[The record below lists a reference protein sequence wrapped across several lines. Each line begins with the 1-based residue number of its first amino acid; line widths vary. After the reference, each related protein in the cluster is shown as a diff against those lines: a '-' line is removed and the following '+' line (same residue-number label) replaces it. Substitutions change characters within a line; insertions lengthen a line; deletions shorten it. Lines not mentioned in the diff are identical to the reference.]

1 MTNPKSKIQNPTSP
15 DGVLIVDKPADW
27 TSHDVVAK
35 VRKILRT
42 RRVGH
47 TGTLDPFATG
57 VLVIC
62 VNQATRLVQYL
73 TGDDKE
79 YVATMRLGFA
89 TDTGDF
95 TGQPLPPVADTSHI
109 TPEQVQAVLKEF
121 QGRIRQIPPMYSAK
135 KVGGVRLHEL
145 ARRGE
150 EIERQAI
157 EIEIKELELLSPE
170 FLSATKAHEEN
181 TEKNPEEKVFSF
193 RVVCTAGTYVRTLA
207 EDIGK
212 KLGVGAHLTALRRTR
227 AGSCRLSEAV
237 TLETLSELAVQGK
250 IGDVLIS
257 MADAVD
263 LPEVLLSEEE
273 CKAIRH
279 GRSICRT
286 EIRNA
291 GALAKLCDVERNL
304 LAIAEFDSEKPGWRP
319 RAVLAQVSQPMRG

>member
-1 MTNPKSKIQNPTSP
+1 MTKPQSL
-15 DGVLIVDKPADW
+15 DGVLILDKPADW

-62 VNQATRLVQYL
+62 VNRATRLVQYL

-79 YVATMRLGFA
+79 YLATMRLGFA

-95 TGQPLPPVADTSHI
+95 TGQMLPPVADASHI

-135 KVGGVRLHEL
+135 KVGGVRLHEM

-150 EIERQAI
+150 EVERQPI
-157 EIEIKELELLSPE
+157 EIEIKELDLQEHAESMRAQE
-170 FLSATKAHEEN
+170 
-181 TEKNPEEKVFSF
+181 FSF
-193 RVVCTAGTYVRTLA
+193 RVVCTSGTYVRTLA

-212 KLGVGAHLTALRRTR
+212 RLGVGAHLTALRRTR

-237 TLETLSELAVQGK
+237 TLEKLSELIDQDRLAE
-250 IGDVLIS
+250 VLIS
-257 MADAVD
+257 MADAVE
-263 LPEVLLSEEE
+263 LTEVILSEEE
-273 CKAIRH
+273 CKAIAH
-279 GRSICRT
+279 GRSIPRT
-286 EIRNA
+286 ESSDA
-291 GALAKLCDVERNL
+291 GTLAKLCNSERNL
-304 LAIAEFDSEKPGWRP
+304 LAIAEFDAGKSIWQP
-319 RAVLAQVSQPMRG
+319 RAVFVEQSN

>member
-15 DGVLIVDKPADW
+15 NGVLIVDKPADW

-79 YVATMRLGFA
+79 YLATMRLGFA

-95 TGQPLPPVADTSHI
+95 TGQTLPPVADASHI

-150 EIERQAI
+150 KIERPAI
-157 EIEIKELELLSPE
+157 EIEIKELELLSDSFIGNVQTQE
-170 FLSATKAHEEN
+170 
-181 TEKNPEEKVFSF
+181 FSF

-212 KLGVGAHLTALRRTR
+212 RLGVGAHLTALRRTR

-237 TLETLSELAVQGK
+237 TLETLSELVVQGK

-257 MADAVD
+257 MADAVN

-273 CKAIRH
+273 CKAVRH

-286 EIRNA
+286 EVLDT
-291 GALAKLCDVERNL
+291 GMLAKLCDAERNL
-304 LAIAEFDSEKPGWRP
+304 LAIAEFDSENSGWRP
-319 RAVLAQVSQPMRG
+319 RAVLAQ

>member
-1 MTNPKSKIQNPTSP
+1 MNPQSL

-62 VNQATRLVQYL
+62 VNRATRLVQYL

-95 TGQPLPPVADTSHI
+95 TGQILPPVTDASHI

-157 EIEIKELELLSPE
+157 EIEIKELELLPDLPAESVP
-170 FLSATKAHEEN
+170 AEE
-181 TEKNPEEKVFSF
+181 FSF
-193 RVVCTAGTYVRTLA
+193 RVVCTAGTYIRTLA

-212 KLGVGAHLTALRRTR
+212 RLGAGAHLTALRRTR
-227 AGSCRLSEAV
+227 AGSGRLSKAV
-237 TLETLSELAVQGK
+237 TLEALSDLAVQ
-250 IGDVLIS
+250 DRLAEVLVS
-257 MADAVD
+257 MADAVE
-263 LPEVLLSEEE
+263 LPEVILSEEE
-273 CKAIRH
+273 CKAIAH
-279 GRSICRT
+279 GRSIPRT
-286 EIRNA
+286 GDWDA
-291 GALAKLCDVERNL
+291 GTLAKLCDAERNL
-304 LAIAEFDSEKPGWRP
+304 LAIAEFDPVKSGWQP
-319 RAVLAQVSQPMRG
+319 RAVLA